1 METARDRLGIPIV
14 LRPEDLSSEK
24 LDELSGE
31 QSIAALSAPS
41 GAAAK
46 GVMRHHTAGSNP
58 ITNRI
63 RKNLSFVDRGNS
75 D

>member
-31 QSIAALSAPS
+31 QSCAALSVPS
-41 GAAAK
+41 VAVAK
-46 GVMRHHTAGSNP
+46 GVMRHETRHHW
-58 ITNRI
+58 I
-63 RKNLSFVDRGNS
+63 
-75 D
+75 